1 MGFFSLWAEYSQN
14 RLLPVTVGITVP
26 VPENHADVLLV
37 NRLLRNNLCTYKE
50 LIDGTLSLKDV
61 IFLLKCAD
69 WEDYANSYVAVMQE
83 D

>member
-1 MGFFSLWAEYSQN
+1 M
-14 RLLPVTVGITVP
+14 
-26 VPENHADVLLV
+26 LLV